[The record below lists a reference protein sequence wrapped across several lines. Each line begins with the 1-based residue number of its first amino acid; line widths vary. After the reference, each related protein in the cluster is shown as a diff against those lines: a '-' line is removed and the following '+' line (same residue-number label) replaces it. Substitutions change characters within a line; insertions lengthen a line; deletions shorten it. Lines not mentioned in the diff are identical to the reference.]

1 MSNAPFVKKLAEAD
15 HIGDLLFSQGSVTLG
30 LRCSMKALTLFCAQY
45 RNDCHRAACFNDK
58 LNTMEST
65 QKKRHAK
72 VMSRIHLQLWTSGP
86 ERSIHSRYKLKN
98 MGRSWFQYTP
108 SMTVEQKKQ
117 QTLRYDCMEAAN
129 EAMWKD
135 TPLCEDVMGEILGYM

>member
-1 MSNAPFVKKLAEAD
+1 MSNAPFVKKIAEAD
-15 HIGDLLFSQGSVTLG
+15 ALAKLFYSRGKWEFAI
-30 LRCSMKALTLFCAQY
+30 CSNQKGLTLQQAQE
-45 RNDCHRAACFNDK
+45 RNRRHRSTTNNDK
-58 LNTMEST
+58 LRTMEST

-72 VMSRIHLQLWTSGP
+72 LMSRIHLQLWTSG
-86 ERSIHSRYKLKN
+86 RSIHSRYKLKN
-98 MGRSWFQYTP
+98 MGRSWFQYKP

-135 TPLCEDVMGEILGYM
+135 TLLCEDVMGEILGYM